1 MKDYTLD
8 IEFGVGRDFFFLSA
22 LNDIMPISSHHYFW
36 WEASCNYYFL
46 IWNKSSHPLFWS
58 PICFQDFL
66 FLFVFSNLTITCL
79 SIDFSVFS
87 LFGVCS
93 SYTCELMPFN
103 TFGKVSTIIFKKF
116 SSVALSLL
124 LWNPNCMCVC
134 LVCVVNISLQ
144 IISFVFSS
152 YSWCHFS
159 FCAQNWIWISL
170 NKNTITLYWILKNFR
185 VMNVQHIKLASIYMP
200 LSTFK

>member
-1 MKDYTLD
+1 
-8 IEFGVGRDFFFLSA
+8 
-22 LNDIMPISSHHYFW
+22 MPISSGHYFW

-93 SYTCELMPFN
+93 SYICELMPFN

-116 SSVALSLL
+116 SSVTLSLL
-124 LWNPNCMCVC
+124 LWNPNCVCVC
-134 LVCVVNISLQ
+134 VLFVLWIFPCRLYHL
-144 IISFVFSS
+144 SFILFMV
-152 YSWCHFS
+152 S
-159 FCAQNWIWISL
+159 FFILCTDL
-170 NKNTITLYWILKNFR
+170 NLDITE
-185 VMNVQHIKLASIYMP
+185 
-200 LSTFK
+200 